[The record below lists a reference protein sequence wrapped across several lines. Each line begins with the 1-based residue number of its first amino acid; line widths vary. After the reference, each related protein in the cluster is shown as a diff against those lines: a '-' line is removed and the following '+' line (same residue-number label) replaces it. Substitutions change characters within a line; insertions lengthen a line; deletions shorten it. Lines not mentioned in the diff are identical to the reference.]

1 MNLFL
6 QMLIGLSGVLTGY
19 DGNFPFAKP
28 GDEYEDT
35 NYVGM
40 RMVKEVISNK
50 KNVHNSHVYI
60 RPLSTVVLCVM
71 GKLTY
76 QSLKVIGTVVAI
88 LQ

>member
-1 MNLFL
+1 MLNLFS

-40 RMVKEVISNK
+40 RMVKEVINNK
-50 KNVHNSHVYI
+50 KMFIIHM
-60 RPLSTVVLCVM
+60 STLGLFLQLYCV
-71 GKLTY
+71 
-76 QSLKVIGTVVAI
+76 
-88 LQ
+88 

>member
-1 MNLFL
+1 MMNLFL

-50 KNVHNSHVYI
+50 KMFIIYM
-60 RPLSTVVLCVM
+60 STL
-71 GKLTY
+71 GLF
-76 QSLKVIGTVVAI
+76 
-88 LQ
+88 LQLYFV